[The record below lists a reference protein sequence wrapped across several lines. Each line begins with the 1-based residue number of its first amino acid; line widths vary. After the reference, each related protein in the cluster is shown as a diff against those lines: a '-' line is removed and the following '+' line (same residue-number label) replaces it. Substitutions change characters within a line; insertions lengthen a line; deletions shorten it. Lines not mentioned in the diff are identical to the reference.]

1 MDNIDINKNSV
12 IEFSELKVVSISS
25 DYNQIFLKL
34 ITLYKQI
41 EKINNKTGDKDE
53 LTFEDV
59 VSAIQNGNKNFNM

>member
-59 VSAIQNGNKNFNM
+59 VTAIQNGNKNFNM

>member
-12 IEFSELKVVSISS
+12 IEFSELKVVSIST

-59 VSAIQNGNKNFNM
+59 VTAIQNGNKNFNM